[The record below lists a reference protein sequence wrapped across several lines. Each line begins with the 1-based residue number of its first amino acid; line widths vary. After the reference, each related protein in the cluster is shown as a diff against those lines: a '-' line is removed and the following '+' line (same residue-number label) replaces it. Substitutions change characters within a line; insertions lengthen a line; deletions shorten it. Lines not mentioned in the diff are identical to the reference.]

1 MASELPTLSPSPG
14 PSALG
19 VPDGGER
26 VPSLSKRSV
35 VAFRKRRLRSVASE
49 CGQGPKDVL
58 SGTFKNLRRAAS
70 TKMSKR
76 MSRRFARTSRDGP
89 LAGPLDGAASEA
101 WAWRSVGDVVREVLH
116 GAAIPTGTASS
127 KRMR

>member
-1 MASELPTLSPSPG
+1 MACELRTSRPSPELT
-14 PSALG
+14 ALG
-19 VPDGGER
+19 DPYGGVR
-26 VPSLSKRSV
+26 VKSLSKRSV

-116 GAAIPTGTASS
+116 GAAIPTGTEPSN
-127 KRMR
+127 RMR

>member
-19 VPDGGER
+19 GPDGGVR

-35 VAFRKRRLRSVASE
+35 VAFRKRLLRSVVSE
-49 CGQGPKDVL
+49 CGQSPKDVL
-58 SGTFKNLRRAAS
+58 SGSFKNIRRAAS

-76 MSRRFARTSRDGP
+76 MSRRFARTSRHGP
-89 LAGPLDGAASEA
+89 VTGPLDGAASEA

-116 GAAIPTGTASS
+116 DATIPMGTVSS
-127 KRMR
+127 NRMR